1 MKNTCTM
8 LSWLC
13 NQDQI
18 ASPRPSLQL
27 EENQKSESKNKLN
40 FHLAAIIFSPEYY
53 LPTRRISII
62 KLLAFN

>member
-40 FHLAAIIFSPEYY
+40 FYLAAIIFFS
-53 LPTRRISII
+53 RILFAN
-62 KLLAFN
+62 KENQYN